1 MIHVPPELQ
10 RLILETDRLA
20 LAIRMLRA
28 KPRLRDL
35 DLRRLARLKADL
47 LVVCPPERYAWID
60 GLPVVDILQT
70 LHQQQT
76 EREEGL

>member
-10 RLILETDRLA
+10 RLILETDRLT
-20 LAIRMLRA
+20 LAIRMLRV
-28 KPRLRDL
+28 KPRLTDP

-60 GLPVVDILQT
+60 GLPVVDILKT
-70 LHQQQT
+70 LHQQT
-76 EREEGL
+76 ERKNDL